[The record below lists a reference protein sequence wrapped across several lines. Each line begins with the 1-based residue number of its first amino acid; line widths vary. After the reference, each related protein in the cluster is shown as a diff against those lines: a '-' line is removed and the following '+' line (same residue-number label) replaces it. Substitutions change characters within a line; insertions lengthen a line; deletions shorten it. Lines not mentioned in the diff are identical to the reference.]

1 MLISVVST
9 NDHIERS
16 HGLFCKALHRVV
28 LQTGVLREGG
38 ATVERTDSGLVRSF
52 ICLVSPA
59 SDVVPVLLASL
70 ENCLTVRTVMSL
82 LRLQSCSS
90 CSAVSLVDPECLDT
104 APHSL
109 IAVRTEERSWR
120 TGGGPGGH
128 PLVLHIP
135 RLGVV
140 MEGVVHVDQPGYP
153 VDIVVAAGHL
163 QPQVRA
169 RLHLGY

>member
-1 MLISVVST
+1 MEGT
-9 NDHIERS
+9 DP
-16 HGLFCKALHRVV
+16 GLM
-28 LQTGVLREGG
+28 G
-38 ATVERTDSGLVRSF
+38 SF
-52 ICLVSPA
+52 IFLVSQA
-59 SDVVPVLLASL
+59 SDVVPVLLTCL
-70 ENCLTVRTVMSL
+70 ESCLAVCTVMSL
-82 LRLQSCSS
+82 SRLQSGSS
-90 CSAVSLVDPECLDT
+90 CSAVSFVHPECLNT
-104 APHSL
+104 APHPL
-109 IAVRTEERSWR
+109 ITVRTEERSWR

-169 RLHLGY
+169 RLHLGN